1 MAATVTVD
9 AVQYEGFNRV
19 TRSRV
24 TLDSSYP
31 TGGYTIT
38 PNQLGLGAIDFVIA
52 NDRLGYSFD
61 WDYTNNKLLVYRGDN
76 ANASPAPGVQVSNGA
91 DLSAVTAVRVRATGR

>member
-38 PNQLGLGAIDFVIA
+38 PNQLGLGAIDFVLVA
-52 NDRLGYSFD
+52 DRLGYTFD
-61 WDYTNNKLLVYRGDN
+61 WDYANNKLLVYQGDN
-76 ANASPAPGVQVSNGA
+76 TNAAAAPGIQVANATN
-91 DLSAVTAVRVRATGR
+91 LSAVTNVRVRATGR